1 HTQGEYLRALLWGSD
16 FFYAALIDGDVVG
29 YAAASRRGDLVHILS
44 IAVLPPFRH
53 KEVGGAL
60 FGQDPQRRQGHG
72 PQGSHP

>member
-1 HTQGEYLRALLWGSD
+1 MWGSD

-53 KEVGGAL
+53 KEVRRALLGKILNEGKAMGLKGAVL
-60 FGQDPQRRQGHG
+60 
-72 PQGSHP
+72 